1 MASRA
6 PGANRS
12 FRLTG
17 AIPPKCGTAWARLIA
32 SLRTGESVQISAGIR
47 AVFSASTADSVIA
60 KLRQTLDELG
70 TAG

>member
-17 AIPPKCGTAWARLIA
+17 AFPRSVEPPGARLIA

-47 AVFSASTADSVIA
+47 AVFSASAADSVIA
-60 KLRQTLDELG
+60 NLRQTLNELG